1 MPRSLRFGYGR
12 VSSKDQHLDVQEARL
27 EAVCDR
33 VYLETGSGTSL
44 RRPKLQEV
52 LDRLDAG
59 DVLVVAKLDRLARS
73 VADLYHIVSQLKA
86 RGATLEVLDQP
97 MDLDSFTGK
106 IVFAV
111 LGLVAELEINL
122 RHERQMAG
130 IQAAQ
135 AKGVHFGRQKA
146 LTPAQVATLCQ
157 RRTQGAT
164 IRELMQEF
172 QLGKSAICRYLVRE
186 RQRQQVQQ
194 GQAEAAD

>member
-1 MPRSLRFGYGR
+1 
-12 VSSKDQHLDVQEARL
+12 VQEARL

-73 VADLYHIVSQLKA
+73 VEDLYHLVGQLKA

-97 MDLDSFTGK
+97 MDLESFTGK

-111 LGLVAELEINL
+111 LGLVAELETNL

-135 AKGVHFGRQKA
+135 AKGVYFGRQKA
-146 LTPAQVATLCQ
+146 LTPVQVATLCQ
-157 RRTQGAT
+157 RRSQGAT

-172 QLGKSAICRYLVRE
+172 QLGKSAICRYLARA
-186 RQRQQVQQ
+186 RQRQQTQQ
-194 GQAEAAD
+194 GLAEAAD

>member
-1 MPRSLRFGYGR
+1 MPRALRFGYGR

-33 VYLETGSGTSL
+33 VYLEKGSGTSL
-44 RRPKLQEV
+44 KRPKLQEV
-52 LDRLDAG
+52 LERLDAG

-73 VADLYHIVSQLKA
+73 VADLYHIVRQLKA

-111 LGLVAELEINL
+111 LGLVAELETNL

-135 AKGVHFGRQKA
+135 AKGVHFGRKPA
-146 LTPAQVATLCQ
+146 LTPAQVQVLWQ
-157 RRTQGAT
+157 RRGQGAT
-164 IRELMQEF
+164 IGLLMQEF
-172 QLGKSAICRYLVRE
+172 QLGKSAICRYLTQG
-186 RQRQQVQQ
+186 RQ
-194 GQAEAAD
+194 GDTQAAAAD

>member
-1 MPRSLRFGYGR
+1 MPRALRFGYGR

-33 VYLETGSGTSL
+33 VYLEKGSGTSL
-44 RRPKLQEV
+44 KRPKLQEV
-52 LDRLDAG
+52 LERLDAG

-73 VADLYHIVSQLKA
+73 VADLYHIVRQLKA

-111 LGLVAELEINL
+111 LGLVAELETNL

-135 AKGVHFGRQKA
+135 AKGVHFGRRKA
-146 LTPAQVATLCQ
+146 LTPAQVAMLG
-157 RRTQGAT
+157 RRHTQGAT

-172 QLGKSAICRYLVRE
+172 QLGKSAICRYLAQG
-186 RQRQQVQQ
+186 RQ
-194 GQAEAAD
+194 GDTQAAAAD

>member
-12 VSSKDQHLDVQEARL
+12 VSSKDQHLDVQAARL

-33 VYLETGSGTSL
+33 VYLEKGSGTSL

-52 LDRLDAG
+52 LERLDAG

-97 MDLDSFTGK
+97 MDLESFTGK

-111 LGLVAELEINL
+111 LGLVAELETNL

-130 IQAAQ
+130 IKAAQ

-146 LTPAQVATLCQ
+146 LNPAQVAMLCQ
-157 RRTQGAT
+157 RRTHGAT

-172 QLGKSAICRYLVRE
+172 QLGKSAICRYLAAAP
-186 RQRQQVQQ
+186 Q
-194 GQAEAAD
+194 GQAEGEAAD

>member
-1 MPRSLRFGYGR
+1 MPRALRFGYGR

-27 EAVCDR
+27 DAVCDR
-33 VYLETGSGTSL
+33 VYLEKGSGTTL
-44 RRPKLQEV
+44 HRPRLQEL

-97 MDLDSFTGK
+97 MNLDSFTGK

-111 LGLVAELEINL
+111 LGLVAELETNL
-122 RHERQMAG
+122 RRERQMAG

-135 AKGVHFGRQKA
+135 AKGTHFGRMKA
-146 LTPAQVATLCQ
+146 LSPVQITTLHQ
-157 RRTQGAT
+157 RRIQGAT
-164 IRELMQEF
+164 LRTLMQEF
-172 QLGKSAICRYLVRE
+172 HLGKSAICRYLK
-186 RQRQQVQQ
+186 Q
-194 GQAEAAD
+194 GSPHDTTPAAAD